1 MTKEEAVVLVR
12 SLLERIDADVPTFAG
27 LLSPTD
33 RIAIGALLELTTGAT
48 SSPVQAQPPAPRQ
61 SSHVSLNTAGLKEA
75 VDDTGT
81 MLCLDFGTAKSK
93 AFATCGDDHL
103 PLGIG
108 DLDGDR
114 DRSVFGV
121 ASSVWIDDSGLLFVG
136 AEAISRGEEKAI
148 DGRRQRLDSLKQLI
162 SQASSLDMLTHT
174 TLSLAENPTAYP
186 VTPDDAVSIYLGY
199 LTDLANTALDG
210 RSSRYVRRRFSLPC
224 WSKTHRSWSAPY
236 MARLFG
242 RAQLVADT
250 FQGRW
255 QQGIPVDECLAV
267 LAAARKHDDDSLRWI
282 ATDDT
287 RPEHQMPRWGGV
299 LEPLAAGSASV
310 WRPLGRELVL
320 VLDVGAGTSDFSL
333 FLVTQGQ
340 PQAPGHGAIP
350 IAPIADA
357 VRFAGDYIDDIL
369 LHQLLEKGRLDPGTT
384 LGKQVQASVRLSGLR
399 RIKERLFIE
408 HRIDVPLT
416 HDVVVSIE
424 ESEFL
429 SSADIRN
436 FETQLHSHV
445 KTFLESTDPS
455 VAPLLGT
462 ITLVLT
468 GGGRDLPMVAS
479 LAQQSWAV
487 HGATVDFHAAHRVP
501 RAFQQYGDSF
511 SREYPQLAVAI
522 GGSLLKILDERN
534 AIVEWT
540 GGAPTPG
547 PLDRVQTGG
556 I

>member
-1 MTKEEAVVLVR
+1 MRMYRL
-12 SLLERIDADVPTFAG
+12 SQDM
-27 LLSPTD
+27 LSPTD
-33 RIAIGALLELTTGAT
+33 RIAIGTLLELAIETT
-48 SSPVQAQPPAPRQ
+48 SPPVQEPPPAPSR
-61 SSHVSLNTAGLKEA
+61 SSHVSLNTDGLKET

-81 MLCLDFGTAKSK
+81 VLCLDFGTAKSK
-93 AFATCGDDHL
+93 AFATRGDDHL

-108 DLDGDR
+108 ELDGDR

-136 AEAISRGEEKAI
+136 SEAIEHGEQNAI

-162 SQASSLDMLTHT
+162 SQATSIDVLTHN
-174 TLSLAENPTAYP
+174 TLSIAENPTAHS

-199 LTDLANTALDG
+199 LTDLATTALDG
-210 RSSRYVRRRFSLPC
+210 KSSRYVRRRFSLPC
-224 WSKTHRSWSAPY
+224 WPKTHRNWSAPY

-250 FQGRW
+250 FRGRW
-255 QQGIPVDECLAV
+255 RQGIPVDECLAV
-267 LAAARKHDDDSLRWI
+267 LAAARKHDDDSLQWI

-287 RPEHQMPRWGGV
+287 QPEDQMPRWGGV

-310 WRPLGRELVL
+310 WRSHGRELVL

-333 FLVTQGQ
+333 FLVTQGHQ
-340 PQAPGHGAIP
+340 KAPGHGAIP
-350 IAPIADA
+350 VAPVADA
-357 VRFAGDYIDDIL
+357 VRFAGDYVDDIL
-369 LHQLLEKGRLDPGTT
+369 LHQLLEKGHIDPGTT
-384 LGKQVQASVRLSGLR
+384 LGKQVQASVRLHGLR

-408 HRIDVPLT
+408 HRVDVPLT

-429 SSADIRN
+429 SSSDIRN
-436 FETQLHSHV
+436 FETQLHNRIR
-445 KTFLESTDPS
+445 TFLESTAPS
-455 VAPLLGT
+455 FAPLLGN

-479 LAQQSWAV
+479 LAKQSWAV
-487 HGATVDFHAAHRVP
+487 HGATVGFQVAHRVP
-501 RAFQQYGDSF
+501 LVFQKRYGDLF
-511 SREYPQLAVAI
+511 SLEYPQLAVAI
-522 GGSLLKILDERN
+522 GGSLPNILDERN
-534 AIVEWT
+534 VIDEWA

-547 PLDRVQTGG
+547 ALERFQSRG